1 VCDVGVCTCAIS
13 CITATVCMCVLCRGV
28 YLCCIL
34 YHRDRVLVTYDEYP
48 PIVEVDENFPSNL
61 GLAVELHWLMKV
73 ALKWCDI
80 KALRQ
85 DVDKSVSSGAMH
97 FRSKVLQAILL
108 QQVPAVIRFLFMLR
122 LINLALLCCL
132 FETEPRL
139 LFCLKEG

>member
-1 VCDVGVCTCAIS
+1 VCVC
-13 CITATVCMCVLCRGV
+13 CRGV

-61 GLAVELHWLMKV
+61 GLAAELHWLMKV

-108 QQVPAVIRFLFMLR
+108 QQVLAVVRVLFMLQ
-122 LINLALLCCL
+122 LINLAALC
-132 FETEPRL
+132 
-139 LFCLKEG
+139 FCSKPSLAFCCIVKEG